1 VCSNITMLMPLSVFF
16 IGVTVFHYDFICYL
30 IVPLSWPI
38 SLYFVMWSVVCE
50 LLSLHFKSF
59 HLCVS
64 PLLTFHV
71 SVISQ
76 LNPSYL
82 VPKIFFLVATVL
94 LCFCPSSVVHFKLQL
109 LNLSPSLVHFILHVF
124 SVPVCYVLQ
133 DFLSIAFHSFHLLCV
148 SHLPSFLPCECEG
161 CFVLYFSTY
170 GTLSTSALYMKEV
183 K

>member
-1 VCSNITMLMPLSVFF
+1 MLMPLSIFF

-38 SLYFVMWSVVCE
+38 SLYFIMWSVVCE

-64 PLLTFHV
+64 PLPTFHV

-76 LNPSYL
+76 FNPSYL
-82 VPKIFFLVATVL
+82 VPKTFFLLATVL

-109 LNLSPSLVHFILHVF
+109 LNLSPSLVHFILR
-124 SVPVCYVLQ
+124 
-133 DFLSIAFHSFHLLCV
+133 FLSPCLLC
-148 SHLPSFLPCECEG
+148 PSGFSLYSFPLIPPSECISFTFFLT
-161 CFVLYFSTY
+161 VR
-170 GTLSTSALYMKEV
+170 M
-183 K
+183 